1 MYTFIDWILFIL
13 LALCVGYLL
22 FYAIASKF
30 YRPQKLSEARI
41 QRRFLVL
48 FPAYKEDRV
57 IVSTIRNFLEQE
69 YPKEMYD
76 VLVISD
82 QMQPDTNAALQALPV
97 CLQVAGYTNSSKAKA
112 LTLAMNVTANESYDV
127 VVIMDADNVTTPNFL
142 AEINRAFD
150 SGLHAVQ
157 AHRTGKN
164 MNTDI
169 AVLDAIS
176 EEINN
181 GFFRSGH
188 NAIGLSAGL
197 AGSGMAFD
205 VHWFRRNVGHL
216 QTSGEDKELEALLL
230 KQRIHIEYLEQLP
243 VYDEKTQKK
252 EGIKN
257 QRKRWIAAQYGA
269 LRASL
274 PDFPKALIQGNIDYC
289 DKILQWMLP
298 PRLIQLA
305 GVFGFTLLFTA
316 IGLLMSL
323 QSGENEW
330 YTAIKWWIL
339 SAAQVAAMIIPVP
352 GKLLNR
358 KLGKAIL
365 QIPAL
370 ALAMIAN
377 MFRLKGANKKF
388 IHTEHGEE

>member
-57 IVSTIRNFLEQE
+57 IVSTIRSFLKQE

-82 QMQPDTNAALQALPV
+82 QMQPDTNAALQALPI
-97 CLQVAGYTNSSKAKA
+97 CLQVADYTNSSKAKA

-205 VHWFRRNVGHL
+205 VHWFRR
-216 QTSGEDKELEALLL
+216 Q
-230 KQRIHIEYLEQLP
+230 
-243 VYDEKTQKK
+243 
-252 EGIKN
+252 
-257 QRKRWIAAQYGA
+257 
-269 LRASL
+269 
-274 PDFPKALIQGNIDYC
+274 
-289 DKILQWMLP
+289 M
-298 PRLIQLA
+298 
-305 GVFGFTLLFTA
+305 
-316 IGLLMSL
+316 
-323 QSGENEW
+323 
-330 YTAIKWWIL
+330 
-339 SAAQVAAMIIPVP
+339 
-352 GKLLNR
+352 
-358 KLGKAIL
+358 
-365 QIPAL
+365 
-370 ALAMIAN
+370 
-377 MFRLKGANKKF
+377 
-388 IHTEHGEE
+388 

>member
-30 YRPQKLSEARI
+30 YRPRKLSEARI
-41 QRRFLVL
+41 LRRFLVL

-82 QMQPDTNAALQALPV
+82 QMQPDTNAALQTLPI
-97 CLQVAGYTNSSKAKA
+97 CLQVADYTNSSKAKA

-142 AEINRAFD
+142 AEINRAFE

-305 GVFGFTLLFTA
+305 GVFGFTLL
-316 IGLLMSL
+316 LP
-323 QSGENEW
+323 QSA
-330 YTAIKWWIL
+330 Y
-339 SAAQVAAMIIPVP
+339 
-352 GKLLNR
+352 
-358 KLGKAIL
+358 
-365 QIPAL
+365 
-370 ALAMIAN
+370 
-377 MFRLKGANKKF
+377 
-388 IHTEHGEE
+388 

>member
-1 MYTFIDWILFIL
+1 MFTIIDWTIFTL
-13 LALCVGYLL
+13 LALCVCYLL
-22 FYAIASKF
+22 FYAVASKF
-30 YRPQKLSEARI
+30 YQPRKYSESRLL
-41 QRRFLVL
+41 RRFLVL

-57 IVSTIRNFLEQE
+57 IVSTVSSFLEQE
-69 YPKEMYD
+69 YPKEKYD

-82 QMQPDTNAALQALPV
+82 GMQASTNENLSTLPIRLQIAT
-97 CLQVAGYTNSSKAKA
+97 YSNSSKAKA
-112 LTLAMNVTANESYDV
+112 LTLAMDVTADETYDA

-150 SGLHAVQ
+150 SGLKAVQ

-169 AVLDAIS
+169 AILDAIS

-188 NAIGLSAGL
+188 NAVGLSAGL

-205 VHWFRRNVGHL
+205 AEWFRSNVKHL
-216 QTSGEDKELEALLL
+216 QTAGEDKELEALLL
-230 KQRIHIEYLEQLP
+230 KQRIHTEYLEQLP

-274 PDFPKALIQGNIDYC
+274 PDFPKALLQGNLDYC

-305 GVFGFTLLFTA
+305 GVFGSTFLFTVVG
-316 IGLLMSL
+316 IVMSL
-323 QSGENEW
+323 QSGGNEW
-330 YTAIKWWIL
+330 MIGIKWWIL
-339 SAAQVAAMIIPVP
+339 SLTQVVAMIVPIPA
-352 GKLLNR
+352 KLLNR

-365 QIPAL
+365 QVPTL
-370 ALAMIAN
+370 ALAMIGN
-377 MFRLKGANKKF
+377 LFKLKGANKEF
-388 IHTEHGEE
+388 IHTEHHG

>member
-1 MYTFIDWILFIL
+1 MFTIIDWTIFTL
-13 LALCVGYLL
+13 LALCVCYLL
-22 FYAIASKF
+22 FYAVASKF
-30 YRPQKLSEARI
+30 YQPRKYSESRLL
-41 QRRFLVL
+41 RRFLVL

-57 IVSTIRNFLEQE
+57 IVSTISSFLEQK
-69 YPKEMYD
+69 YPKEKYD

-82 QMQPDTNAALQALPV
+82 GMQASTNETLSTLPIRLQIAT
-97 CLQVAGYTNSSKAKA
+97 YSNSSKAKA
-112 LTLAMNVTANESYDV
+112 LTLAMDVTADETYDA

-150 SGLHAVQ
+150 SGLKAVQ

-169 AVLDAIS
+169 AILDAIS

-188 NAIGLSAGL
+188 NAVGLSAGL

-205 VHWFRRNVGHL
+205 AEWFRSNVKHL
-216 QTSGEDKELEALLL
+216 QTAGEDKELEALLL
-230 KQRIHIEYLEQLP
+230 KQRIHTEYLEQLP

-274 PDFPKALIQGNIDYC
+274 PDFPKALLQGNFDYC

-305 GVFGFTLLFTA
+305 GVFGFTFLFTVVG
-316 IGLLMSL
+316 IVMSL
-323 QSGENEW
+323 QSGGNEW
-330 YTAIKWWIL
+330 VIGIKWWIL
-339 SAAQVAAMIIPVP
+339 SLTQVVAMIVPVP
-352 GKLLNR
+352 AKLLNR

-370 ALAMIAN
+370 ALAMIGN
-377 MFRLKGANKKF
+377 LFKLKGANKEF
-388 IHTEHGEE
+388 IHTEHHG

>member
-57 IVSTIRNFLEQE
+57 IVSTIRSFLKQE

-243 VYDEKTQKK
+243 VYDEKKVSKISVNDGLQHNTVHC
-252 EGIKN
+252 GLPCPIS
-257 QRKRWIAAQYGA
+257 RK
-269 LRASL
+269 
-274 PDFPKALIQGNIDYC
+274 
-289 DKILQWMLP
+289 
-298 PRLIQLA
+298 
-305 GVFGFTLLFTA
+305 
-316 IGLLMSL
+316 
-323 QSGENEW
+323 
-330 YTAIKWWIL
+330 
-339 SAAQVAAMIIPVP
+339 
-352 GKLLNR
+352 
-358 KLGKAIL
+358 
-365 QIPAL
+365 
-370 ALAMIAN
+370 
-377 MFRLKGANKKF
+377 
-388 IHTEHGEE
+388 H